1 MKNQWGAPETDQ
13 LKQMYALYDK
23 AVEHI
28 DVVCRKKCSSCCTC
42 NVTLTSLE
50 ADLLIAGL
58 APQEKKDL
66 KTRIKRHFPPKRF
79 IPKMTTNMFARMC
92 MENKDIPE
100 EENDPSWG
108 QCPMLVDDM
117 CGIYDARPFG
127 CRALLSQVHCA
138 ESGYARVP
146 PIVLTINNLFL
157 QYIEHLDQNGFSANL
172 SDMLTLFLSDNSL
185 DDFSDPS
192 LIANDNRFL
201 FNEKIAVLMIPPEHR
216 EKVGPLMEKFTAL

>member
-66 KTRIKRHFPPKRF
+66 KTRIKRHFPQKRF

-92 MENKDIPE
+92 M
-100 EENDPSWG
+100 
-108 QCPMLVDDM
+108 
-117 CGIYDARPFG
+117 
-127 CRALLSQVHCA
+127 
-138 ESGYARVP
+138 
-146 PIVLTINNLFL
+146 
-157 QYIEHLDQNGFSANL
+157 
-172 SDMLTLFLSDNSL
+172 
-185 DDFSDPS
+185 
-192 LIANDNRFL
+192 
-201 FNEKIAVLMIPPEHR
+201 
-216 EKVGPLMEKFTAL
+216 